1 MKDNVKLMKG
11 NEAIAHAAIRYGC
24 DGYFGYPIT
33 PQSEVLETLEAQM
46 PWETTGMVV
55 LQAESELASI
65 NMVYGG
71 AATGKAVMTSSSSP
85 GVSLMQEGISYLA
98 ASELPALIVNVMRGG
113 PGLGTIHPSQSDYF
127 QATKGGGHGDYHLIV
142 LAPSTVQEM
151 ADFVALGFDLSF
163 KYRTPSMILADGVV
177 GQMME
182 KVVLP
187 EQRPRRTEEQIRQQ
201 CPWAVTGKQGREKR
215 NIVTSLELDSY
226 VMEKNNERFQRTY
239 REIEKNEVRY
249 QATQIEDADYL
260 IVAFGSIARICAKA
274 IEDARKQ
281 GIKVGL
287 IRPITLWPFPYD
299 AICEA
304 AKHVK
309 GILCVEI
316 NAGQM
321 IEDVRLAV
329 SDSVPVRHFGRMG
342 GIVPNPQEILD
353 ALHRDFIDKPAKEE
367 EKK

>member
-1 MKDNVKLMKG
+1 MNEDVRLMKG
-11 NEAIAHAAIRYGC
+11 NEAIAHAAIRYGA

-33 PQSEVLETLEAQM
+33 PQSEVLETLELEQ

-55 LQAESELASI
+55 LQAESEVASI

-71 AATGKAVMTSSSSP
+71 ASTGKAVMTSSSSP
-85 GVSLMQEGISYLA
+85 GISLMMEGISYLA

-142 LAPSTVQEM
+142 LAPATVQEM
-151 ADFVALGFDLSF
+151 ADFVGLGFDLAF

-187 EQRPRRTEEQIRQQ
+187 PFRPRRTDAEIEEQ
-201 CPWAVTGKQGREKR
+201 CPWAATGKHKR
-215 NIVTSLELDSY
+215 GHRNVITSLELDSA
-226 VMEKNNERFQRTY
+226 VMEENNNRFQRTY
-239 REIEKNEVRY
+239 RLIEQNEVRY
-249 QATQIEDADYL
+249 QTYYTDDCDYL
-260 IVAFGSIARICAKA
+260 VVAFGSVARICLKS
-274 IEDARKQ
+274 IEEARKQ
-281 GIKVGL
+281 GIKIGL
-287 IRPITLWPFPYD
+287 LRPITLWPFPSD
-299 AICEA
+299 ASASIA
-304 AKHVK
+304 SHVK
-309 GILCVEI
+309 GIQVVEL

-329 SDSVPVRHFGRMG
+329 GHDIPVTHFGRLG
-342 GIVPNPQEILD
+342 GIVPNPMEVLN
-353 ALHRDFIDKPAKEE
+353 ALKESFNL
-367 EKK
+367 